1 MNDLVYFHK
10 SKLDTLADKINEKI
24 GGVEPLSLDE
34 MVGKIDKIDDNKA
47 LREVLENKTSLLY
60 FYYNYKGEG
69 IIPFK
74 KTYKVTNL
82 NNFCG
87 GCTNLKSWENIYDT
101 NIVIDFTSMFSDCS
115 SITNIEGLTTENGE
129 RCSNL
134 FKECIKLG
142 KILTPLNFKKM
153 KNVNDCFYNCES
165 LQYIRFVSESI
176 ILSLSFAQSP
186 LLSAES
192 VQSIIDGLAPVTTAQ
207 TITFHK
213 NIALT
218 DEQKQTIN
226 EKGWTLVQA

>member
-1 MNDLVYFHK
+1 MNDKVIISK

-34 MVGKIDKIDDNKA
+34 MIGKIDEIDENKA
-47 LREVLENKTSLLY
+47 LREVLENKASLLY
-60 FYYNYKGEG
+60 FYYNYKGEE

-74 KTYKVTNL
+74 KTYAVTNL
-82 NNFCG
+82 SYFCS
-87 GCTNLKSWENIYDT
+87 GCSNLKSWENIYDT
-101 NIVIDFTSMFSDCS
+101 NSITTFISMFSDCS

-129 RCSNL
+129 RCNNL
-134 FKECIKLG
+134 FNGCIKLS

-153 KNVNDCFYNCES
+153 TNVDGCFYNCKS

-176 ILSLSFAQSP
+176 ILSLSFVDSP

-192 VQSIIDGLAPVTTAQ
+192 VRSIIDGLATVTTAQ

-213 NIALT
+213 DIAFT
-218 DEQKQTIN
+218 DAQKQTIN
-226 EKGWTLVQA
+226 EKGWTLVQ